1 MIDRT
6 VWHFLSTLLRLRG
19 KVGRREVSAEEARMA
34 RDLRSTPGLLAST
47 TSP

>member
-19 KVGRREVSAEEARMA
+19 KVERREVSAEEARMA
-34 RDLRSTPGLLAST
+34 RYLRSTQGQLVFT